1 MGAGRAANLLWGSL
15 HFTYVFLVSVTLPLI
30 LVNSLTS
37 IQIIEG
43 LEISFGQEG
52 EEYFEMTT
60 WLVRLGLIMAA
71 FAFFKGSSPKYS
83 RRRSIGALLETIA
96 DIFYIFMY
104 KFSGT
109 SDIHIVGG
117 TEFSANI
124 NLDQMLA
131 LYMGMILLYIF
142 YNIWDL
148 IDIHFWGRERAEKEI
163 KKKMEK
169 KWKKIMKKQGG
180 IPATTESRTQD
191 PLTSALTANKTQT
204 TEIDQNTNQE
214 ANSLG

>member
-1 MGAGRAANLLWGSL
+1 
-15 HFTYVFLVSVTLPLI
+15 
-30 LVNSLTS
+30 
-37 IQIIEG
+37 
-43 LEISFGQEG
+43 
-52 EEYFEMTT
+52 
-60 WLVRLGLIMAA
+60 
-71 FAFFKGSSPKYS
+71 
-83 RRRSIGALLETIA
+83 
-96 DIFYIFMY
+96 MY

-169 KWKKIMKKQGG
+169 KWKKIRKKQGG